1 MIFIVKE
8 RRFSQSLVEGK
19 GARASVLSHSST
31 IVFVNAGIHDAY
43 SQGMSQEKTTLI
55 ELCVIFNCQAKG
67 ITSH

>member
-8 RRFSQSLVEGK
+8 RRFSHSLVEGK

-43 SQGMSQEKTTLI
+43 SQGMS
-55 ELCVIFNCQAKG
+55 
-67 ITSH
+67 